1 MKKIMLCLFLIVN
14 TVYAQKRDVIYRI
27 TADSYPTI
35 GYAYVVSV
43 LYLKEG
49 NSYRLLE
56 QQYNSRKMARK
67 NILRRS
73 NDEYGVWKMIGD
85 TLELYDDKNRPP
97 AKFIIID
104 DKKIAFL
111 FDDNERSDS
120 YWRKVKN

>member
-1 MKKIMLCLFLIVN
+1 MKKIMLGLFLIVN

-43 LYLKEG
+43 LYLKED

-120 YWRKVKN
+120 YWIKVKN

>member
-1 MKKIMLCLFLIVN
+1 MKKIMLGLFLIVN

-27 TADSYPTI
+27 TGDSYPTI

-43 LYLKEG
+43 LYLKED

-73 NDEYGVWKMIGD
+73 NDEYGVWKMVGD

-111 FDDNERSDS
+111 FDGNERSDS
-120 YWRKVKN
+120 YWIKVKN

>member
-14 TVYAQKRDVIYRI
+14 AVYAQKRDVIYRI

-43 LYLKEG
+43 LYLKED